1 MKWMNLC
8 LYGTP
13 QAYILT
19 NRSNV
24 RSLKKKQQNYCIWD
38 FVCEICWGRISLG
51 PANRSNSKIVLCNI
65 SQFLSTCTLF
75 SFSTF
80 RCVQESCLFPSLC
93 FLCIKSIFDFFS
105 SWESSIHSKQ
115 PRRSSFFWSQ
125 KKKLTLFCDY
135 FVCVCFSRWSIHFF
149 QRCNF
154 PRICIQTKWFNSFT
168 FLFVLLCKIFQW
180 KHVNEN
186 STPFWKKRTPA
197 QFSTYHPTYRSP
209 L

>member
-93 FLCIKSIFDFFS
+93 FLCIKSIFDFFFVMR
-105 SWESSIHSKQ
+105 IVHSFQTTKTKFIFLK
-115 PRRSSFFWSQ
+115 PEKKTNTILWLLCVCMLFSLVDSFFPALQFSKNLYSNEMVQ
-125 KKKLTLFCDY
+125 LFY
-135 FVCVCFSRWSIHFF
+135 FFVCSFVQDFSME
-149 QRCNF
+149 
-154 PRICIQTKWFNSFT
+154 T
-168 FLFVLLCKIFQW
+168 CKR
-180 KHVNEN
+180 K
-186 STPFWKKRTPA
+186 
-197 QFSTYHPTYRSP
+197 
-209 L
+209 